1 LHLQL
6 RQVWQKQLQ
15 QHLVAAVW
23 ELQLLQAEEQ
33 QPVGQLAALQA
44 SSAADSAE
52 QPVVDHQLLELPDQV
67 EEAEVGPAD
76 LPAGAGLAWPQ
87 AVRARLPSADGRLPV
102 QAEEEQVQQLELP

>member
-1 LHLQL
+1 M
-6 RQVWQKQLQ
+6 
-15 QHLVAAVW
+15 HLVAAVW
-23 ELQLLQAEEQ
+23 ELQLLQAEEQQ

-67 EEAEVGPAD
+67 EEAEVEPAD
-76 LPAGAGLAWPQ
+76 LPAGAGLASHQ
-87 AVRARLPSADGRLPV
+87 AVRARPPSADGRLPE